1 MKRPRLKTLFS
12 VTVTVLVI
20 TFVVI
25 AFWRPLNELRQYD
38 LRFDFTWLVI
48 AGVTYVLGISC
59 SLLFWYL
66 SLRWLGQSPSGL
78 TVTWA
83 YFLGH
88 LAKYVPGK
96 ALVVLVRT
104 VLLRGPRCRTD
115 VAAVTVVYETF
126 LYMAVGAVLAAVVV
140 LVYGPLADQL
150 QYRHVIILLAALVPL
165 VIPWVFNRIMARLTA
180 PFRRQADGSEVP
192 LPKFGA
198 RLLTLGIVLQLGC
211 CIFVA
216 LSLGAVIRSIRP
228 EFDLWPALPGLTAK
242 LAAAIAVG
250 FVIPTPAGLGTREYA
265 LKLMLEDDLG
275 EAIAVLVP
283 LLTRL
288 AWLVSEVVVVLAL
301 GLLRSIHLEQQ
312 ASS

>member
-1 MKRPRLKTLFS
+1 MKRPRLKTLVS
-12 VTVTVLVI
+12 VVVTALVV

-25 AFWRPLNELRQYD
+25 AFWRPLTQLSQ
-38 LRFDFTWLVI
+38 FDFRVDYSWLVL
-48 AGVTYVLGISC
+48 AGIIYVLGVSC
-59 SLLFWYL
+59 SLTFWYL
-66 SLRWLGQSPSGL
+66 SLRGLGQRPPPL
-78 TVTWA
+78 TVSWA

-126 LYMAVGAVLAAVVV
+126 LYMAVGAALAGVVV
-140 LVYGPLADQL
+140 LVYGPLADHL

-165 VIPWVFNRIMARLTA
+165 VIPWVFNRVMSRLTA
-180 PFRRQADGSEVP
+180 PFRKQPDGTELP
-192 LPKFGA
+192 LPKFGV
-198 RLLTLGIVLQLGC
+198 RLMALGILLQVC
-211 CIFVA
+211 CCVFVA
-216 LSLGAVIRSIRP
+216 LSLGAVIRAVRP
-228 EFDLWPALPGLTAK
+228 DFDLWPALPGLTAK

-275 EAIAVLVP
+275 EAVAVLVP

-288 AWLVSEVVVVLAL
+288 TWL
-301 GLLRSIHLEQQ
+301 
-312 ASS
+312 